1 MLLDTKLPHVR
12 LRGYYL
18 VRPSD
23 TPANGASMRLGSEY
37 AADDGTGTSWR
48 DGADLNDIVSAIELH
63 AQAMAPDARAEWV
76 VVAQFAFI
84 DEGDGRVG
92 NGGSQG
98 WYDRET
104 GLPARG
110 ALRVLYR
117 RSWLDRLL
125 GWTGDVRVQ
134 TSDDG
139 GLTWREAGEWSATA
153 DYFRL
158 PLPEKHP
165 EARAGYL
172 WSAPDGEPVPMAPSY
187 TKRVETVSTQV
198 AALWLLV
205 LVDHGYMTRA
215 GRPSDLLFVR
225 TSKPAEVQS

>member
-37 AADDGTGTSWR
+37 AA
-48 DGADLNDIVSAIELH
+48 A
-63 AQAMAPDARAEWV
+63 
-76 VVAQFAFI
+76 
-84 DEGDGRVG
+84 
-92 NGGSQG
+92 
-98 WYDRET
+98 
-104 GLPARG
+104 
-110 ALRVLYR
+110 
-117 RSWLDRLL
+117 
-125 GWTGDVRVQ
+125 
-134 TSDDG
+134 
-139 GLTWREAGEWSATA
+139 
-153 DYFRL
+153 
-158 PLPEKHP
+158 
-165 EARAGYL
+165 
-172 WSAPDGEPVPMAPSY
+172 VPMAPGY